1 MNRGCT
7 MAQISVKIE
16 KKKKKEA
23 QDILAS
29 YGVDISTGIRM
40 YFKAIV
46 RSNGIPLELRPMT
59 ELDEANY
66 EADNHI
72 YHGSYSS
79 FEEYKKAM
87 RK

>member
-1 MNRGCT
+1 MGLTYQQELEC
-7 MAQISVKIE
+7 ISK
-16 KKKKKEA
+16 
-23 QDILAS
+23 LL
-29 YGVDISTGIRM
+29 
-40 YFKAIV
+40 F
-46 RSNGIPLELRPMT
+46 GIPLELRPMT

>member
-1 MNRGCT
+1 
-7 MAQISVKIE
+7 
-16 KKKKKEA
+16 
-23 QDILAS
+23 
-29 YGVDISTGIRM
+29 M

-66 EADNHI
+66 EDDNHI

-79 FEEYKKAM
+79 FEEYKK
-87 RK
+87 

>member
-1 MNRGCT
+1 
-7 MAQISVKIE
+7 
-16 KKKKKEA
+16 
-23 QDILAS
+23 
-29 YGVDISTGIRM
+29 M

-79 FEEYKKAM
+79 FEEYKRPCGNNHAS
-87 RK
+87 